1 MKRRDFLK
9 RAIKVFFSILA
20 IAIFSALVY
29 IYPSKIKNRK
39 LQYIYLMD
47 EDDLPR
53 KGVRKIEFEYK
64 LQDRTITNRVFI
76 VAGNDILTA
85 FSPVCTHLGCL
96 VNWDNN
102 KKEFLCPCHGGK
114 YSMNGDV
121 IAGPPPK
128 PLTRLPLE
136 IKNGKVYVGIKI

>member
-9 RAIKVFFSILA
+9 GVIKAFFLILA
-20 IAIFSALVY
+20 VFVISIFIY
-29 IYPSKIKNRK
+29 IYPSNIKKRK
-39 LQYIYLMD
+39 LNYIYIMD
-47 EDDLPR
+47 EDDLPKR
-53 KGVRKIEFEYK
+53 GVRKIEFHYERDDRIINSRIFITADNDK
-64 LQDRTITNRVFI
+64 LI
-76 VAGNDILTA
+76 A

-114 YSMNGDV
+114 YNISGDV

-136 IKNGKVYVGIKI
+136 IKDGKVYVGIKV